1 MGGPEATPQM
11 SEEGRALL
19 TKSEREIL
27 SGERDVKDNYEYK
40 VRSLVRV
47 RVRKKFGR
55 DVEILR
61 EHFPEVFEMI
71 EEEVCEADD

>member
-1 MGGPEATPQM
+1 MDGPDATPQM

-19 TKSEREIL
+19 TQSEREIL
-27 SGERDVKDNYEYK
+27 SGEREVNTNYEYK
-40 VRSLVRV
+40 VKSLVRV
-47 RVRKKFGR
+47 RIRKKFGR

-71 EEEVCEADD
+71 EGEVCDE